1 MAQREKLVSLQEAAA
16 AINSGDFLLASG
28 EMDALPMALIRE
40 LVRAGKR
47 GFKVMGLPGNG
58 LAWDFLMG
66 AGAVGQAEICHM
78 SLADYGPAPNFKR
91 LCQDGRL
98 KVIENTCGI
107 ALSMAQAAAVGSPFL
122 AVRGL
127 YGTDV
132 MALRDDF
139 KAIDDPYHPGE
150 QIVVAPALRP
160 DVFITHGLMADRQG
174 NVITVDGGRNDFLA
188 AQAAKSTIVTVEQ
201 ISEEPLTTTTKPGWI
216 FIPAFYVDAVAL
228 TPRGSHPVE
237 FPGLYP
243 ADEAHL
249 RTYINASKSD
259 ASFQA
264 YLEQYV
270 LGGTEDDHY
279 QARVNL
285 ATAASSR

>member
-1 MAQREKLVSLQEAAA
+1 M
-16 AINSGDFLLASG
+16 
-28 EMDALPMALIRE
+28 
-40 LVRAGKR
+40 RAGKR

-66 AGAVGQAEICHM
+66 AGAVDQAEICHM

-132 MALRDDF
+132 MAIRDDF
-139 KAIDDPYHPGE
+139 KVIDDPYQPGE

-160 DVFITHGLMADRQG
+160 DVFITHGLMADRYG

-188 AQAAKSTIVTVEQ
+188 AQAAKKHHCHGGADLGRTLDHYHQAGLDFYSGFLRGCGSPNPPGIAPGG
-201 ISEEPLTTTTKPGWI
+201 IPRPLPGRRGAPPQLHQRLQERCLLSGLPRAVRARAGLRRTTTR
-216 FIPAFYVDAVAL
+216 
-228 TPRGSHPVE
+228 RG
-237 FPGLYP
+237 
-243 ADEAHL
+243 
-249 RTYINASKSD
+249 
-259 ASFQA
+259 
-264 YLEQYV
+264 
-270 LGGTEDDHY
+270 
-279 QARVNL
+279 
-285 ATAASSR
+285 